1 MPAKAIVEAIITEYQ
16 KAKSELL
23 KDF

>member
-1 MPAKAIVEAIITEYQ
+1 MPAKAIVEAIIAEYQ